1 MHASTLSLCIHVSSQ
16 EFFGNYILETLPS
29 LKRNNW
35 TWAQLQRLWTKL
47 NILCPCVVQ
56 SRKKFF
62 QLNTGLNS
70 LSVVAGWP
78 LVWKTW
84 KCRRINSFQRNV
96 RKVSGKNLVR
106 ENCLLANF
114 IFSRP
119 LWATLYCFDNFAV
132 YKIIVNIFAEH
143 ALMFIV
149 YW

>member
-1 MHASTLSLCIHVSSQ
+1 MHASTLSLCIHISSQ
-16 EFFGNYILETLPS
+16 EFFGNYILELCHLSREITGHRLS
-29 LKRNNW
+29 CSSCEQNW
-35 TWAQLQRLWTKL
+35 TYYVHVWCSQERSFSSLTLAWT
-47 NILCPCVVQ
+47 
-56 SRKKFF
+56 
-62 QLNTGLNS
+62 

-114 IFSRP
+114 MFSRP

-143 ALMFIV
+143 ALTFIV